1 MSLSSPALTFIKNG
15 TLVTASDTFSADLLL
30 EGERIARIEQPGRP
44 APAEARVLDASGC
57 YVLPGGIDAHTHLD
71 MPFGGTTSSDDFET
85 GTRAAAYG
93 GTTCL
98 IDFAIQQKGGTLREA
113 LDTWHKKAAGKACI
127 DYAFHMIMT
136 DAPAACLGEMGEL
149 VREGVTSFKLFMAY
163 PGVLLLDD
171 QSIFRC
177 MLRAG
182 EIGALICMHAETGL
196 PIDVLV
202 ERALEK
208 GHTAPIY
215 HALTRPEAAEATGT
229 ERAIALAEMARVPV
243 YIVHLS
249 AQRALER
256 VMEAR
261 DRGLPAYAETC
272 PQYLFLDEDAL
283 RGTAEDAFSGAKY
296 VCTPPLRPKHHH
308 DHLWRGLRNYDLQVV
323 STDHCPFCM
332 KDQKELGRSSFAKI
346 PNGMP
351 GIETRLHL
359 MHEAVNEGRLSINRF
374 VEITSTAPAKIFGL
388 YPKKGSLGIGA
399 DADVVVWDPKRRFT
413 LSHQNLHM
421 RVDYAAYPEKTVTG
435 SPRYVLSRG
444 ELIVDATAEQP
455 RFFGRPGRGKFQ
467 RRSTFSL

>member
-1 MSLSSPALTFIKNG
+1 MVTLIKNG
-15 TLVTASDTFSADLLL
+15 TLVTAADTFVADLWI
-30 EGERIARIEQPGRP
+30 EGSRIVRISDASERALRPPGEVR
-44 APAEARVLDASGC
+44 ELDATGH
-57 YVLPGGIDAHTHLD
+57 YVFPGGIDAHTHLD
-71 MPFGGTTSSDDFET
+71 MPFGGTTSSDDFLT
-85 GTRAAAYG
+85 GTRAAAHG
-93 GTTCL
+93 GTTTI
-98 IDFAIQQKGGTLREA
+98 IDFAIQQKGGTLRQA
-113 LDTWHKKAAGKACI
+113 LDTWHEKAEGKACI
-127 DYAFHMIMT
+127 DYGFHMITT
-136 DAPAACLGEMGEL
+136 DAPQAALSEMGDL

-163 PGVLLLDD
+163 PGVLMLDD

-202 ERALEK
+202 ERALAK

-215 HALTRPEAAEATGT
+215 HALTRPEVAEATGT
-229 ERAIALAEMARVPV
+229 ERALALAEMAKVPV

-261 DRGLPAYAETC
+261 DRGLSAYAETC

-283 RGTAEDAFSGAKY
+283 RGTPQDEFAGAKY
-296 VCTPPLRPKHHH
+296 VCTPPLRPKSFQQ
-308 DHLWRGLRNYDLQVV
+308 HLWRGLRNYDLQVV

-332 KDQKELGRSSFAKI
+332 KDQKELGRGSFAKI

-359 MHEAVNEGRLSINRF
+359 LHEAVSEGKISLNRF

-388 YPKKGSLGIGA
+388 YPKKGSLNIGA
-399 DADVVVWDPKRRFT
+399 DADIVVWDPKRRFT
-413 LSHQNLHM
+413 LSHENLHM
-421 RVDYAAYPEKTVTG
+421 RVDYAAYPNKTVTG
-435 SPRYVLSRG
+435 TPRYVLSRG
-444 ELIVDATAEQP
+444 ELVVDGSGAQP
-455 RFFGRPGRGKFQ
+455 TFHGRAGRGQFV
-467 RRSTFSL
+467 RRRTFSL